1 MDKLQCMEAFVR
13 VAESGSFIKASEQL
27 GVTRSVISNR
37 IQQLENFIKAPL
49 FHRSTR
55 SVRLSNVGEKYYR
68 ECAALIK
75 QFEIL
80 ADEMAHAT
88 SKMQGRLRIHM
99 APGFAID
106 YFGHLLT
113 IFLKEYPD
121 LNIDIVVND
130 RIIDPI
136 AEGFD
141 IVFQMFPPTGE
152 SLIERK
158 LFNVNRVLCCSP
170 EYLENIQNIYK
181 PEQLKEVPMGYYS
194 GYPTRN
200 RIRYLEEGEFKEMD
214 IHIHVLSSSVHLLR
228 DFALSGGGVVC
239 LPTLVAH
246 KYLMNKQ
253 LTTIL
258 SDYPLSNY
266 GLRAVFPA
274 NSKNLSKIRKLLD
287 FLIIRLDTIPS
298 WDIELIDAKYLSEK
312 VKFFQ

>member
-13 VAESGSFIKASEQL
+13 VAESGSFIKAAEQL

-55 SVRLSNVGEKYYR
+55 SVRLSDIGEKYYR
-68 ECAALIK
+68 ECASLIK
-75 QFEIL
+75 SFEIL

-106 YFGHLLT
+106 YFGHFLAT
-113 IFLKEYPD
+113 FLKEYPD
-121 LNIDIVVND
+121 LDIDIVVND

-170 EYLENIQNIYK
+170 KYLQNIK
-181 PEQLKEVPMGYYS
+181 HILVPEQLKEIQIGYYS

-200 RIRYLEEGEFKEMD
+200 RIQYLNDNEFKEME
-214 IHIHVLSSSVHLLR
+214 INIQIVSSSVHLLR
-228 DFALSGGGVVC
+228 DFALSEGGIVC
-239 LPTLVAH
+239 LPALVAH
-246 KYLMNKQ
+246 KYLMNNQ
-253 LTTIL
+253 LTAIL
-258 SDYPLSNY
+258 SDFPLLNY
-266 GLRAVFPA
+266 SLRAVFPA

-287 FLIIRLDTIPS
+287 FLIARLDTIPD
-298 WDIELIDAKYLSEK
+298 WDIELIQHNHLSDK
-312 VKFFQ
+312 VKLFE

>member
-1 MDKLQCMEAFVR
+1 MDKLQCMDAFVR
-13 VAESGSFIKASEQL
+13 VAESGSFIKAAEQL
-27 GVTRSVISNR
+27 GVTRSVISSR

-55 SVRLSNVGEKYYR
+55 SVRLSDIGERYYH
-68 ECAALIK
+68 ECADIIK
-75 QFEIL
+75 RFEFL

-106 YFGHLLT
+106 HFGHLLT

-152 SLIERK
+152 SLVERK

-170 EYLENIQNIYK
+170 QYLKNIEPIQH
-181 PEQLKEVPMGYYS
+181 PEQLKYLPLGYYS

-200 RIRYLEEGEFKEMD
+200 RIQYLEGTEFKDME
-214 IHIHVLSSSVHLLR
+214 INIHVLSSSVHLLR
-228 DFALSGGGVVC
+228 DFALSEGGVVC
-239 LPTLVAH
+239 LPTLVSH
-246 KYLMNKQ
+246 KHIMNQQ
-253 LTTIL
+253 LITIL
-258 SDYPLSNY
+258 PEYPLLNY

-287 FLIIRLDTIPS
+287 FLLARLDTIPT
-298 WDIELIDAKYLSEK
+298 WDVELIKAQHLSEK
-312 VKFFQ
+312 VKLFQ

>member
-13 VAESGSFIKASEQL
+13 VAECGSFIKAAEQL

-55 SVRLSNVGEKYYR
+55 SVRLSDIGEQYYR
-68 ECAALIK
+68 ECATLIK

-121 LNIDIVVND
+121 LNIDVAVND
-130 RIIDPI
+130 RVIDPI
-136 AEGFD
+136 TEGFD

-152 SLIERK
+152 SLVERK
-158 LFNVNRVLCCSP
+158 LFNVNRILCCSP
-170 EYLENIQNIYK
+170 EYLNNIKHIQE
-181 PEQLKEVPMGYYS
+181 PEQLKEISIGYYS
-194 GYPTRN
+194 SSPTRN
-200 RIRYLEEGEFKEMD
+200 KIQYLKNTKFHEME
-214 IHIHVLSSSVHLLR
+214 INTHLLSSSTHLLR

-253 LTTIL
+253 LVTVL
-258 SDYPLSNY
+258 PDYPILNY
-266 GLRAVFPA
+266 GLRAVFPV

-287 FLIIRLDTIPS
+287 FLIARLDIIPS
-298 WDIELIDAKYLSEK
+298 WDIELINAKYLSEK
-312 VKFFQ
+312 VKFFE